1 MAYDTDLTP
10 LLAQCTDEDLNTL
23 VEYIKEKGGITEN
36 LTIHEDYK
44 KYNPQHSKYM
54 PVIVDEIQRF
64 CGDTFAN
71 LVRGGGVPYMKIVKK
86 VASKLHVEYNDDM
99 SIREIEQNIIAK
111 IIKDAWE
118 KMDEKERI
126 AILEEAN
133 VDINNLDEES
143 KKIFINGNFSAFTG
157 AGASMAFIQ
166 LLINLTGFQAYQMS
180 VIVANLVARTILG
193 HGLALGTNAAI
204 TRGLAVFAGPVGW
217 VISGLLMAPLV
228 SGPAYRVIVPCV
240 IHIAM
245 LREKYSK

>member
-1 MAYDTDLTP
+1 
-10 LLAQCTDEDLNTL
+10 
-23 VEYIKEKGGITEN
+23 
-36 LTIHEDYK
+36 
-44 KYNPQHSKYM
+44 M

-64 CGDTFAN
+64 GGDTFAN

-118 KMDEKERI
+118 KMDERERI

-166 LLINLTGFQAYQMS
+166 LLINLTGFQAW
-180 VIVANLVARTILG
+180 TILG